1 MQRDARRL
9 LVFNALA
16 ALILGLGIFVL
27 VAAFR
32 SGATEPQTQLWLLAW
47 RSKIDGLAEPG
58 LRLRAL
64 VILFA
69 GIAAIRLILEGLLSP
84 GRRWSLIIWG
94 TVLALTLASELP
106 AFL

>member
-1 MQRDARRL
+1 MRKDARRL
-9 LVFNALA
+9 LIRNGFA
-16 ALILGLGIFVL
+16 ALILGPGIFML
-27 VAAFR
+27 VAAFG
-32 SGATEPQTQLWLLAW
+32 S
-47 RSKIDGLAEPG
+47 IDGLADPS

-69 GIAAIRLILEGLLSP
+69 GIAAIRLILVSLLDP
-84 GRRWSLIIWG
+84 PRPWSLLIGG